1 MVLMSSDEEYDDQVT
16 VLYRRYAGRVQ
27 GYLINTGCDR
37 GLAEEIT
44 DDAFLAARRRWAR
57 VRTLDEPEGYVFKIA
72 RNERSKRQKV
82 HDCRVK
88 DLDPDPHAA
97 VRAAGDDHAQ
107 IVADRAAVWQ
117 ALHQLPACQLEA
129 VVLRDVAGLSEAAT
143 ARAMGVSTGSVKRYT
158 FEGRRRLRI
167 LLADFRR
174 PGERPGKRPGDRPGE
189 GNG

>member
-1 MVLMSSDEEYDDQVT
+1 MSLEEYDDQLT

-27 GYLINTGCDR
+27 GYLINMGCDR

-44 DDAFLAARRRWAR
+44 DDAFLAARRRWAQ
-57 VRTLDEPEGYVFKIA
+57 VQTLDEPEGYVFKIA
-72 RNERSKRQKV
+72 RNERSKRQKA
-82 HDCRVK
+82 HDCRAK
-88 DLDPDPHAA
+88 DLDSDPHAA

-117 ALHQLPACQLEA
+117 APRQLPASQREA
-129 VVLRDVAGLSEAAT
+129 VVLRDVAGLSEAAA
-143 ARAMGVSTGSVKRYT
+143 ARAMGVSTGCVKRYT
-158 FEGRRRLRI
+158 FEGRQRLRI

-174 PGERPGKRPGDRPGE
+174 PGE

>member
-1 MVLMSSDEEYDDQVT
+1 MVFMSLEEYDDQVT

-27 GYLINTGCDR
+27 GYLINMGCDR

-72 RNERSKRQKV
+72 RNERSKRQKA
-82 HDCRVK
+82 HDCRAK

-97 VRAAGDDHAQ
+97 VRAGDDYAQ

-117 ALHQLPACQLEA
+117 ALRQLPAGQREA
-129 VVLRDVAGLSEAAT
+129 VVLRDVADLSEAAA
-143 ARAMGVSTGSVKRYT
+143 ARAMGVSTGCVKRYT
-158 FEGRRRLRI
+158 FEGRQRLRV

-174 PGERPGKRPGDRPGE
+174 PGE